1 LYRSYPLK
9 IRYAGTMTAGG
20 SSSLLRVGIGAM
32 VGAMV
37 GVRLRVRLRVIEEE
51 EGHSVRRRHSALTAR

>member
-1 LYRSYPLK
+1 MK

-20 SSSLLRVGIGAM
+20 SSSLVRVGIGAM

-37 GVRLRVRLRVIEEE
+37 GVRLRVIEEE